1 MRKNEPMKT
10 PSTVAL
16 IDDTPEKNPTDTPAR
31 EFGQIVSILM
41 EEKYLTDQ
49 QLAYAVRIQS
59 KLETPGT
66 LLDVLKE
73 LDYITEEQISDIIKK
88 NYTAFRI
95 GDLLVELGH
104 ISAMQLKMCLETQSR
119 EKAKRK
125 LGELLVAY
133 NFISEEKFLE
143 ILSVQLGVPLIDI
156 EFVDIDQSLIHF
168 SLLKSFREIM
178 CIPIQRKGDA
188 ILVAFADPGNPQLIK
203 DAEDI
208 LKKKVVPGIAR
219 ESSIIKLINRFQMDN
234 KKRAATS
241 ISDMPVADIVNTVI
255 LDAMSLG
262 VSDIHIEPLTDRLRI
277 RFRQDGVL
285 IHYKDYPREVIP
297 SLTSRLKVMCRADI
311 AEKRRHQGGRIDF
324 KSAGEEIDLRVSF
337 FVTVHGEKV
346 VMRLLRRQAHLL
358 DIQDIGMPPRML
370 SRFREA
376 ALDCPSGVVLVTG
389 PTGSGKTTTVYS
401 CINYLNRPDVSIVTA
416 EEPVEYMV
424 DGIAQCSIDPKINLT
439 FNETLRHIV
448 RQDPD
453 VVVIGEIRD
462 TFSAQVAVQAALTG
476 HKVLT
481 TFHTEDS
488 IGGLVRLINMEV
500 DVFLISST
508 VVCVLAQRLLRK
520 VCPAC
525 KAPYTVTPTDLRV
538 LRYSPGDIQNG
549 NFQKGLGCSK
559 CGYTGY
565 KGRLGVHEMLILDE
579 AVRNAILEKKTSYQI
594 RRIGI
599 ESTGLV
605 TLMETGIALAATG
618 DTTLQEVFRC
628 LPRLHKPRPLP
639 IIQNLLGL

>member
-1 MRKNEPMKT
+1 MKSSKVGFSLPT
-10 PSTVAL
+10 PPNSAQAH
-16 IDDTPEKNPTDTPAR
+16 NFPAGGP
-31 EFGQIVSILM
+31 GQIVSLLM
-41 EEKYLTDQ
+41 KEGELTETQ
-49 QLAYAVRIQS
+49 IAYALRIQS

-73 LDYITEEQISDIIKK
+73 LDYLTEDKISDVIRR
-88 NYTAFRI
+88 NYSVFRI

-104 ISAMQLKMCLETQSR
+104 ITAIQLKTCLEAQAREQSG
-119 EKAKRK
+119 RK
-125 LGELLVAY
+125 LGEVLVAY
-133 NFISEEKFLE
+133 NFIQEKQLLE
-143 ILSVQLGVPLIDI
+143 ILSVQLGVPLIEV
-156 EFVDIDQSLIHF
+156 EFVDIDLALITVPR
-168 SLLKSFREIM
+168 LKLFREFIFL
-178 CIPIQRKGDA
+178 PIRREGEA
-188 ILVAFADPGNPQLIK
+188 VLAAFADPGNQRGIEK
-203 DAEDI
+203 AESLFECTI
-208 LKKKVVPGIAR
+208 IPGIAR
-219 ESSIIKLINRFQMDN
+219 ESAILKMIHRFQTDI
-234 KKRAATS
+234 KKAVSTKETDVS
-241 ISDMPVADIVNTVI
+241 IPEIVDTLI
-255 LDAMSLG
+255 LEAIGLG

-285 IHYKDYPREVIP
+285 IHYKDYPREIIP
-297 SLTSRLKVMCRADI
+297 ALSSRLKVMCQADI

-324 KSAGEEIDLRVSF
+324 KAGGEEIDLRVSF
-337 FVTVHGEKV
+337 FVTVHGEKI

-358 DIQDIGMPPRML
+358 NVQDIGMPPRML
-370 SRFREA
+370 NRFREA

-416 EEPVEYMV
+416 EEPVEYVV

-488 IGGLVRLINMEV
+488 IGGLVRLMNMEV

-520 VCPAC
+520 VCPCC
-525 KAPYTVTPTDLRV
+525 KMPYKVTPSDLRI
-538 LRYSPGDIQNG
+538 LGYSPVDIQNG
-549 NFQKGLGCSK
+549 NFQKGFGCSE
-559 CGYTGY
+559 CAYTGY

-594 RRIGI
+594 RHIGI

-618 DTTLQEVFRC
+618 ITTLQEVLRC

>member
-1 MRKNEPMKT
+1 MPLPDKSAIRTFTGGP
-10 PSTVAL
+10 
-16 IDDTPEKNPTDTPAR
+16 
-31 EFGQIVSILM
+31 GQIVSILM
-41 EEKYLTDQ
+41 EEGQLTET
-49 QLAYAVRIQS
+49 QLTYALRIQA

-73 LDYITEEQISDIIKK
+73 LEYLSENQITDVVRRHYSV
-88 NYTAFRI
+88 FRI

-104 ISAMQLKMCLETQSR
+104 ITAMQLKTCLETQSM
-119 EKAKRK
+119 EKSGRK
-125 LGELLVAY
+125 LGEVLVSY
-133 NFISEEKFLE
+133 NFIREEKLLE
-143 ILSVQLGVPLIDI
+143 ILSVQLGVPLIDV
-156 EFVDIDQSLIHF
+156 EFVDFDQELI
-168 SLLKSFREIM
+168 SIPRLKSFREFLF
-178 CIPIQRKGDA
+178 IPIRREGDG
-188 ILVAFADPGNPQLIK
+188 ILAAFADPGNKRGIEN
-203 DAEDI
+203 AENI
-208 LKKKVVPGIAR
+208 FECRIIPGIAS
-219 ESSIIKLINRFQMDN
+219 ESAILKVINRFQTDTRQISSLL
-234 KKRAATS
+234 RADLSVTE
-241 ISDMPVADIVNTVI
+241 IVDTII
-255 LDAMSLG
+255 LDAISLG

-285 IHYKDYPREVIP
+285 IHYKDYPREIIP
-297 SLTSRLKVMCRADI
+297 ALASRLKVMCQADI

-324 KSAGEEIDLRVSF
+324 KSSGEEIDLRVSF
-337 FVTVHGEKV
+337 FVTVHGEKI
-346 VMRLLRRQAHLL
+346 VMRLLKRQAHLL

-370 SRFREA
+370 NRFRES

-488 IGGLVRLINMEV
+488 IGGLVRLMNMEV

-520 VCPAC
+520 VCPSC
-525 KAPYTVTPTDLRV
+525 KMPYRVTPADLRI
-538 LRYSPGDIQNG
+538 LGYSPGDIQDG
-549 NFQKGLGCSK
+549 NFQKGLGCRE

-594 RRIGI
+594 RQIGI

-618 DTTLQEVFRC
+618 TTTLQEVLRC
-628 LPRLHKPRPLP
+628 LPRLHKPRSLP

>member
-1 MRKNEPMKT
+1 MKASKIT
-10 PSTVAL
+10 PSSTSSPDQSNVR
-16 IDDTPEKNPTDTPAR
+16 TPGGGP
-31 EFGQIVSILM
+31 GQIVSILM
-41 EEKYLTDQ
+41 KEGQLTEK
-49 QLAYAVRIQS
+49 QLGYALRIQS
-59 KLETPGT
+59 KLETPGI
-66 LLDVLKE
+66 LLEVLKE
-73 LDYITEEQISDIIKK
+73 LGYLSEEQVSDVVQRH
-88 NYTAFRI
+88 YSVFRI

-104 ISAMQLKMCLETQSR
+104 ITAMQLKTCLETQAR
-119 EKAKRK
+119 EKSGRK
-125 LGELLVAY
+125 LGELLVSY
-133 NFISEEKFLE
+133 NFIREEKLLE
-143 ILSVQLGVPLIDI
+143 ILSVQLGVPLIDV
-156 EFVDIDQSLIHF
+156 EFAEIDQDLITIPR
-168 SLLKSFREIM
+168 LKSFREFQFV
-178 CIPIQRKGDA
+178 PIRRETDG
-188 ILVAFADPGNPQLIK
+188 ILAAFADPGNKRAIEH
-203 DAEDI
+203 A
-208 LKKKVVPGIAR
+208 KKMFECTVIPGIAG
-219 ESSIIKLINRFQMDN
+219 ESAILKIINRYQTDAR
-234 KKRAATS
+234 KAATPLR
-241 ISDMPVADIVNTVI
+241 SDVSVTEVADKVI
-255 LDAMSLG
+255 LDAISSD
-262 VSDIHIEPLTDRLRI
+262 VSDIHIEPLSDRLRI

-285 IHYKDYPREVIP
+285 IHYKDYPREIIP
-297 SLTSRLKVMCRADI
+297 SLTSRIKVMCRADI
-311 AEKRRHQGGRIDF
+311 AEKRRHQGGRINF
-324 KSAGEEIDLRVSF
+324 ESSGEEVDLRVSF
-337 FVTVHGEKV
+337 FVTVHGEKI
-346 VMRLLRRQAHLL
+346 VMRLLRRRAHLL
-358 DIQDIGMPPRML
+358 NIDDIGMPPRML
-370 SRFREA
+370 NRFRES

-416 EEPVEYMV
+416 EEPVEYIV

-488 IGGLVRLINMEV
+488 IGGLVRLMNMEV

-508 VVCVLAQRLLRK
+508 VVCVLAQRLLRR
-520 VCPAC
+520 VCPDC
-525 KAPYTVTPTDLRV
+525 KVPYKITPSDLRI
-538 LRYSPGDIQNG
+538 LGYSLGDVQNG
-549 NFQKGLGCSK
+549 NFQRGLGCRE

-594 RRIGI
+594 RQIGI

-618 DTTLQEVFRC
+618 ITTLQEVLRC